1 MCVDVVW
8 KVKPACCYSIPGHLY
23 YQGDLFCFH
32 VQGSQAKLTHPLHR
46 AAAGCGGTG
55 GACSVP
61 QACLSKGQSIIVQ
74 DYTDEMMPSL
84 RTRLHLAVRD
94 AATECTEPVEQ
105 GHQGLGAAANR
116 SCDSPARL
124 LMPHAEGRS
133 MENTLCKQ
141 RASKTSQQKA

>member
-23 YQGDLFCFH
+23 NQGDLFCFH
-32 VQGSQAKLTHPLHR
+32 VQGSQAKLTHPLHK
-46 AAAGCGGTG
+46 AAAGCGGHWG
-55 GACSVP
+55 SLIC
-61 QACLSKGQSIIVQ
+61 KGQSIVVQ
-74 DYTDEMMPSL
+74 DYADEMMPSL

-105 GHQGLGAAANR
+105 RHQGLGAVANKSR
-116 SCDSPARL
+116 DSPARL
-124 LMPHAEGRS
+124 LMPHAERRS

-141 RASKTSQQKA
+141 RTSKSGQQKA

>member
-23 YQGDLFCFH
+23 NQGDLFCFH
-32 VQGSQAKLTHPLHR
+32 VQGSQAKLTHPLHK
-46 AAAGCGGTG
+46 AAAGCGGHWG
-55 GACSVP
+55 SLIC
-61 QACLSKGQSIIVQ
+61 KGQSIVVQ
-74 DYTDEMMPSL
+74 DYADEMMPSL
-84 RTRLHLAVRD
+84 RTRLHLAVRG

-105 GHQGLGAAANR
+105 RHPGLGAVANK
-116 SCDSPARL
+116 SHDSPARL

-141 RASKTSQQKA
+141 RTSKSGQQKA